1 MKSVVT
7 RAVVVAAMLA
17 ATVSMLRAQTP
28 LRFTGVNIAGAEFA
42 SKKLPGKA
50 GTDYFY
56 PTSATIDHFSA
67 KGMNTVRIPFLWER
81 MQPALGAD
89 LNTAELDR
97 LATVVSQATSRGMN
111 VILDVHNY
119 AAYLRQPIGSASVP
133 TEALADLWRR
143 LAGRF
148 KDNKQVIFGL
158 MNEPK
163 GLPTETWLAA
173 ANAAIASIRQTGA
186 KNLILVPGNGWT
198 GAHSWF
204 GKSYGTPN
212 AEAMLGV
219 VDPANNYAFE
229 AHQYLDSNYSGTHP
243 QCQNEQI
250 GVTTLQRFTQWLRDH
265 RKRGFLGE
273 FGGGSDPVCMAAL
286 DAMLADM
293 EKNGDVWLGWTYWAA
308 GFWPPTYFTSVQP
321 VNGADRPQMSVLLK
335 HVNGRATPE

>member
-7 RAVVVAAMLA
+7 RAILAAVLLA
-17 ATVSMLRAQTP
+17 ATVSVPRAQTP
-28 LRFTGVNIAGAEFA
+28 LRLTGVNVAGAEFA
-42 SKKLPGKA
+42 SKTLPGKA

-56 PTSATIDHFSA
+56 PTSKTIDHFAA
-67 KGMNTVRIPFLWER
+67 KGMNAVRIPFLWER
-81 MQPALGAD
+81 MQPTLGAD

-97 LATVVSQATSRGMN
+97 LATVVSQATSRGMT

-119 AAYLRQPIGSASVP
+119 AAYRRQPIGSASVP
-133 TEALADLWRR
+133 PDALADLWLR

-148 KDNKQVIFGL
+148 KDNKQVVFGL

-219 VDPANNYAFE
+219 VDPANNYAFD

-250 GVTTLQRFTQWLRDH
+250 GVTTLRRFTQWLRDH

-273 FGGGSDPVCMAAL
+273 FGAGSDPVCMAAL

-293 EKNGDVWLGWTYWAA
+293 EKNSDVWLGWTYWAA

-321 VNGADRPQMSVLLK
+321 IDGADRPQMSVLLK